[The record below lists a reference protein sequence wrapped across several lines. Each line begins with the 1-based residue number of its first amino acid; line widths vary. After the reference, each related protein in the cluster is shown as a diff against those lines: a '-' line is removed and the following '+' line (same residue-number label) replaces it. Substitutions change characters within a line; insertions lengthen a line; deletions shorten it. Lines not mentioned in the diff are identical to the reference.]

1 MSVKVENLRV
11 YYRSLRGDVQCVDG
25 VTFGIEDGEIMGLA
39 GESGCGKS
47 TLGKSLIRMDSRMQH
62 MEGRVELDGDELPID
77 DSKAMNQYR
86 FKSISIVPQYA
97 MSAMTPTRK
106 VGKMM
111 EELLESRGVRFST
124 VKAELERRLTLV
136 GLSHDVLG
144 MYPIELS
151 GGMKQRTV
159 MVLSTLL
166 NPALLIADEIT
177 SALDVSTQ
185 KAVAETLVE
194 FRDRGYVKSMMVITH
209 DLAILYQVADTILV
223 MYAGKLAEK
232 APAEVI
238 IDAPLHPYTQL
249 LISSLP
255 EVGVTYEEQKLTGIP
270 GRPPPLLD
278 PPTGCRFRERCPFA
292 FEKCVEEPP
301 FRRDRARPRS
311 RLLEGDLM
319 LQLER
324 VTKVYK
330 IGTFG
335 GKTLTAVRDVS
346 FDLRPGEVV
355 SLIGE
360 SGSGKST
367 VGKMILRLTPV
378 TDGSISFEGTDVST
392 LERRRLKGYHGNVQ
406 GVFQDPFSSYNPI
419 FKIDRVFSM
428 IRGAYL
434 SGMSGSDWSRKL
446 DASLHA
452 VSLEPEAVL
461 GKYPHQLSGGQLQRL
476 LIARALLLDIKYL
489 VADEIISM
497 LDASTRIDVLNLLGD
512 LKARGL
518 GVLFITHDLSLG
530 NYISERTVILRRGS
544 VVEMGATEKVFGNPM
559 HPYTK
564 LLIASV
570 PHLHKKWE
578 QVEQEVG
585 GVPDERAIREPDDVP
600 LLQEV
605 EDDHLVALGP
615 DAR

>member
-1 MSVKVENLRV
+1 MSIKVDNLRV
-11 YYRSLRGDVQCVDG
+11 YYRTLRGDVQCVDG
-25 VTFGIEDGEIMGLA
+25 VTFEIADREIMGLA

-47 TLGKSLIRMDSRMQH
+47 TLGKSLIRMDARMQH
-62 MEGRVELDGDELPID
+62 MEGRVELDGAELPID
-77 DSKAMNQYR
+77 DSRAMNQYR
-86 FKSISIVPQYA
+86 FKSVSIVPQYA

-106 VGKMM
+106 VGKMI

-124 VKAELERRLTLV
+124 VRTELERRLTLV

-249 LISSLP
+249 LVSSLP

-301 FRRDRARPRS
+301 FREIA
-311 RLLEGDLM
+311 
-319 LQLER
+319 
-324 VTKVYK
+324 
-330 IGTFG
+330 
-335 GKTLTAVRDVS
+335 
-346 FDLRPGEVV
+346 PGHEV
-355 SLIGE
+355 
-360 SGSGKST
+360 
-367 VGKMILRLTPV
+367 
-378 TDGSISFEGTDVST
+378 
-392 LERRRLKGYHGNVQ
+392 
-406 GVFQDPFSSYNPI
+406 
-419 FKIDRVFSM
+419 
-428 IRGAYL
+428 AC
-434 SGMSGSDWSRKL
+434 W
-446 DASLHA
+446 
-452 VSLEPEAVL
+452 
-461 GKYPHQLSGGQLQRL
+461 
-476 LIARALLLDIKYL
+476 
-489 VADEIISM
+489 
-497 LDASTRIDVLNLLGD
+497 
-512 LKARGL
+512 
-518 GVLFITHDLSLG
+518 
-530 NYISERTVILRRGS
+530 
-544 VVEMGATEKVFGNPM
+544 KVF
-559 HPYTK
+559 
-564 LLIASV
+564 
-570 PHLHKKWE
+570 
-578 QVEQEVG
+578 
-585 GVPDERAIREPDDVP
+585 
-600 LLQEV
+600 
-605 EDDHLVALGP
+605 
-615 DAR
+615 